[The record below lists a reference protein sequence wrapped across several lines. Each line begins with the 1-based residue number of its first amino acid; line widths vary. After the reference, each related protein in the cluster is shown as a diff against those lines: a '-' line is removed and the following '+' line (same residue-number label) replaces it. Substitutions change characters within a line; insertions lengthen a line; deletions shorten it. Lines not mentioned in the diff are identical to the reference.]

1 MEKLISGIS
10 MLLLTLT
17 VLAADDE
24 AAAVAPRVEADP
36 TGLILFALVFVG
48 LIGGYAYVIW
58 RSGQKKK
65 DSGK

>member
-1 MEKLISGIS
+1 MKKLISGIP
-10 MLLLTLT
+10 MLLATLP
-17 VLAADDE
+17 VLAAEDE
-24 AAAVAPRVEADP
+24 AVAAAPRVESDP

-48 LIGGYAYVIW
+48 LIGAYAYVIW